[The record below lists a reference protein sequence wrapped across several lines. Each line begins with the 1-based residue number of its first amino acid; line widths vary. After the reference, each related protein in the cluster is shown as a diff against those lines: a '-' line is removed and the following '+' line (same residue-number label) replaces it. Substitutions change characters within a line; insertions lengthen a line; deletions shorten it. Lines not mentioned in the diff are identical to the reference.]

1 MQRYGHINLRYA
13 FIGKMKSMYCT
24 SLSSSEHTEH
34 SWSRRLAR
42 TNEDCLYSSK
52 AGKVIWHDG
61 NNMKLKAGCKM

>member
-24 SLSSSEHTEH
+24 SLSRNIQNTVGQGD
-34 SWSRRLAR
+34 LQGQK
-42 TNEDCLYSSK
+42 EDCLYSSK
-52 AGKVIWHDG
+52 AGKVKWHDG